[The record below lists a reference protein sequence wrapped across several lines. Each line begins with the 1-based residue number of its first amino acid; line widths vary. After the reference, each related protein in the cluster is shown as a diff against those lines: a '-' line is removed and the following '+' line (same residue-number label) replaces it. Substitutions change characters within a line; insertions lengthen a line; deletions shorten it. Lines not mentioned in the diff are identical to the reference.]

1 MIITKG
7 EFKGKPVI
15 HIKRNEDDRFGIS
28 MGLTKAK
35 LVVENLEAIKEFIKE
50 NDKPDTNN

>member
-1 MIITKG
+1 VFITKG

-28 MGLTKAK
+28 MGLMKAK
-35 LVVENLEAIKEFIKE
+35 LVVENIEAIKEFIKE
-50 NDKPDTNN
+50 NDKPDAGN